1 MPSVLPVLALGADS
15 DRRYGANVMLIAA
28 HALSLGLTLVTDNV
42 DEFRGVQ
49 GLTLRNWR
57 AG

>member
-1 MPSVLPVLALGADS
+1 ML
-15 DRRYGANVMLIAA
+15 RCGANPTGFAA

-42 DEFRGVQ
+42 DEFRRVK
-49 GLTLRNWR
+49 GLTLGNWL